1 MASWSGTTGSAAV
14 TGSAGED
21 GRSYAVRG
29 CGNPA
34 HAYPGRMVNRIEDRW
49 RRWDHGLLADAFGP
63 EWSYGGWGCN
73 QDRLHR
79 RDVAGRGN
87 QVVMQVFAFARKEF
101 LH

>member
-21 GRSYAVRG
+21 GLAYAVRG

-34 HAYPGRMVNRIEDRW
+34 HAYPGRVLNRIQN
-49 RRWDHGLLADAFGP
+49 RRRRRDHGLLPAPFRP
-63 EWSYGGWGCN
+63 ESPDWGRVFN
-73 QDRLHR
+73 QDRFDR
-79 RDVAGRGN
+79 RYVAGRGN
-87 QVVMQVFAFARKEF
+87 QVVMQVFAFARNEF